1 MERTPAAAVVEQF
14 LHETDGAGGVVLAVL
29 VLVLVLVG
37 EGGGGTPRQLSQRF
51 RLLLPPNPV
60 AITGHPLR

>member
-14 LHETDGAGGVVLAVL
+14 LHETDGAGGVVLA